1 MTPPAIEQS
10 SALIVG
16 GTAGIGLASAKALLR
31 AGLPRLVVVG
41 RSADRGEAV
50 RSQLS
55 AGHPDAAIAFLQCDA
70 TNPGQLE
77 SMVVDA
83 VSFLGRIDILVS
95 TAGGD
100 PRPRLLHNI
109 PLDQIV
115 PTMEMVAGGIIL
127 PARAV
132 LPHMMEHRSGSVI
145 CLASDAAKVATA
157 GETVIGAAMAA
168 IVMYCRGMAWEAK
181 RNGIRV
187 NCLTPSVVGDT
198 PLYGRLKEDE
208 FSRRLFAKAEG
219 LANLGIVNA
228 ADLADLVVFLAS
240 PAAARIT
247 GQTISV
253 NGGISVG

>member
-1 MTPPAIEQS
+1 MPPRAIEQS

-31 AGLPRLVVVG
+31 AGLPRLVVAG
-41 RSADRGEAV
+41 RSVDRGEAV

-55 AGHPDAAIAFLQCDA
+55 TDHANAAIAFLRCDA
-70 TNPGQLE
+70 TDPKQLE
-77 SMVVDA
+77 AMVVDA
-83 VSFLGRIDILVS
+83 VSILGRIDILVS

-109 PLDQIV
+109 PLDQII
-115 PTMEMVAGGIIL
+115 PTIEMVAGGIIL

-132 LPHMMEHRSGSVI
+132 LAHMMEHGNGSVI

-157 GETVIGAAMAA
+157 GETVIGAAMAS
-168 IVMYCRGMAWEAK
+168 IVMFCRGMAWEAK

-198 PLYGRLKEDE
+198 PLYSRLKEDE
-208 FSRRLFAKAEG
+208 FSRRLFSKAEG

-228 ADLADLVVFLAS
+228 ADLAELVVFLAS

-253 NGGISVG
+253 TGGISAV